1 MFEAAAEMDYH
12 GATRGAT
19 YEEIGT
25 AVGLSGATVGGH
37 LLRVERKLVEPA
49 L

>member
-1 MFEAAAEMDYH
+1 MFKAAAEMDYR

-19 YEEIGT
+19 SEEIGA

-37 LLRVERKLVEPA
+37 FLKIERKLVEPA